1 MKTVELLTVIDRFQL
16 TGIGLTVMPDFPV
29 PKRWNNRV
37 EQVIVATPDGRQ
49 FEAVAQFNLTHFNI
63 KDPQASVGRG
73 WRILVT
79 LPTTLK
85 DQVPL
90 GSRFF
95 VGPEVRDALLRDA

>member
-16 TGIGLTVMPDFPV
+16 TGIGLTVM
-29 PKRWNNRV
+29 
-37 EQVIVATPDGRQ
+37 PDGRQ